1 MRAGLV
7 ETLIKPVLQIG
18 EVRGRGSGGAVHP
31 PAAATAAATSSCRR
45 LAMICPD
52 SRASYHP
59 QRLPLKEGIASFYDE
74 SSQLWESMWV
84 S

>member
-7 ETLIKPVLQIG
+7 ETLIRPVLQIG
-18 EVRGRGSGGAVHP
+18 EVRGRGTGVALHLPLP
-31 PAAATAAATSSCRR
+31 PLASVLLPGNVSCCQPCISRR
-45 LAMICPD
+45 
-52 SRASYHP
+52 P